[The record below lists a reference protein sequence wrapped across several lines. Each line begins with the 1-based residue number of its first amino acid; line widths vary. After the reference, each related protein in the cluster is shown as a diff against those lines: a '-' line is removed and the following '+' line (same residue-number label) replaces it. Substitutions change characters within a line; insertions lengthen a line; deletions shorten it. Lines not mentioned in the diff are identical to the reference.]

1 MSIGPGL
8 LKVAY
13 DVGAVKALE
22 DFLGVKVAASAAEE
36 DIKRRIRVAIL
47 EGSTGDDSRSRAL
60 ARAYGKHLMDQGA
73 DVDTID
79 MRELGDLPDVMTG
92 DTSAIEPHLDRF
104 RNADAF
110 VIASPVYNWGPSGK
124 VNHFLDLALDRD
136 AMAYKPYS
144 LLSGAG
150 SPRSAL
156 ALGGLANQL
165 DMELKGIGIGAG
177 VQAAGDDYNEST
189 GRLKKDII
197 NRARDNASKLLQV
210 ASALRNSQP
219 V

>member
-1 MSIGPGL
+1 
-8 LKVAY
+8 
-13 DVGAVKALE
+13 
-22 DFLGVKVAASAAEE
+22 
-36 DIKRRIRVAIL
+36 
-47 EGSTGDDSRSRAL
+47 
-60 ARAYGKHLMDQGA
+60 
-73 DVDTID
+73 
-79 MRELGDLPDVMTG
+79 MREMGDLPDVMTG
-92 DTSAIEPHLDRF
+92 DTTDIEPHLDRF

-156 ALGGLANQL
+156 AMGGLANQL

-189 GRLKKDII
+189 GALKKDIV
-197 NRARDNASKLLQV
+197 NRANENAAMLLHV
-210 ASALRNSQP
+210 ANSLRNR
-219 V
+219 